1 LQKEEERLRASMRR
15 ESKQKRIRER
25 TATGRGLSGSYLE
38 PDRRY
43 EDSEDEGAISLA
55 AIKNKYKRGGA
66 NMVHQVKCV
75 GTFQTFSF
83 EFQKSGL
90 RFIRRKKMLR
100 ISSPEKPRNWN
111 ELKSFTTRMKRKRR
125 LQAVPRLECCLMTAT
140 KTVIDKLF
148 AFVRFFMFPISFLN
162 DQTRKAD
169 AIEQ

>member
-43 EDSEDEGAISLA
+43 EDSEDEGTISLA
-55 AIKNKYKRGGA
+55 AIKKQYKRGGA
-66 NMVHQVKCV
+66 NVVHRVKCV
-75 GTFQTFSF
+75 SIFQTFSF
-83 EFQKSGL
+83 EFQRSDP

-111 ELKSFTTRMKRKRR
+111 EQKLFTIRMKRKRR
-125 LQAVPRLECCLMTAT
+125 LQAVPKLECCLMTAT
-140 KTVIDKLF
+140 KTVIDQLF
-148 AFVRFFMFPISFLN
+148 SFVPFFIFSIWFLY
-162 DQTRKAD
+162 DQTRIAD

>member
-1 LQKEEERLRASMRR
+1 MRR

-25 TATGRGLSGSYLE
+25 TATGRGLSGGYLE

-43 EDSEDEGAISLA
+43 EDSEDEGGISLA

-66 NMVHQVKCV
+66 NMVNRVKYI
-75 GTFQTFSF
+75 GIFQTFSF

-111 ELKSFTTRMKRKRR
+111 EPKLFTIRMKKKKR
-125 LQAVPRLECCLMTAT
+125 LQAVLRLECCLMTAT
-140 KTVIDKLF
+140 KTVID
-148 AFVRFFMFPISFLN
+148 
-162 DQTRKAD
+162 
-169 AIEQ
+169 